1 MIVQAILTQD
11 TAAAVGSAL
20 EARGWAE
27 VASVAVATPA
37 GGGAALEAAAR
48 VPAELLLL
56 DVAVAEPRALLRYR
70 LARPG
75 TRIVLLAPGRR
86 PGDRAVAAAV
96 QSQVYDIA
104 DDLDRLAHVLDH
116 PADFAAAAR
125 WLDPSLAPD
134 APGEP
139 RVVERTVIESRP
151 VPVSRRTCAVAGP
164 KGGVGRTTVAVNLAV
179 AAAALGRSVLL
190 VDLHAGVWSAARH
203 LGCAG
208 SRGGLLAAL
217 ADPSAEGSIRV
228 AAERRHGV
236 LVLSRGRDDGL
247 FPALDR
253 EAVTAL
259 CRVAA
264 QAYDLV
270 VLDTAPAPDDPGTY
284 SALAAADQ
292 VLLTCDPGDPVSV
305 DSAAALALLAL
316 DLGRNLGTWHL
327 VCNRQR
333 PGAEQPETV
342 TGYFRD
348 LRLPIALAATVPDES
363 ERHLRALRAGRPVAL
378 DDTGP
383 ASPWRT
389 LALAALGAD
398 PELWAPRRRGLL
410 AQLANLRGDR
420 LGARQPAR

>member
-11 TAAAVGSAL
+11 TAAAVGSVL
-20 EARGWAE
+20 EVRGWAE
-27 VASVAVATPA
+27 AASVAVVTPA
-37 GGGAALEAAAR
+37 GGSAALEAAAR
-48 VPAELLLL
+48 LPAALLLL

-104 DDLDRLAHVLDH
+104 DDLDGLDHVLDH

-134 APGEP
+134 APGET

-179 AAAALGRSVLL
+179 AAAGMGRSVVL

-203 LGCAG
+203 LGGAG

-217 ADPSAEGSIRV
+217 ADPIAEGIRA

-236 LVLSRGRDDGL
+236 LVLSHGREDGL

-259 CRVAA
+259 CRVAE

-284 SALAAADQ
+284 AALGAADQ

-305 DSAAALALLAL
+305 ESAAALALLAL

-333 PGAEQPETV
+333 PGAEEPRTI

-363 ERHLRALRAGRPVAL
+363 ERHLAALRAGRPAAL

-383 ASPWRT
+383 ASPWHS
-389 LALAALGAD
+389 LALATLGAD
-398 PELWAPRRRGLL
+398 PGLWTTRRPGLL
-410 AQLANLRGDR
+410 SRFANLRGDG

>member
-1 MIVQAILTQD
+1 MTVQAILTQD
-11 TAAAVGSAL
+11 TAAAVGSVL

-27 VASVAVATPA
+27 AASVSVVTPA
-37 GGGAALEAAAR
+37 GGVAALDGATR

-56 DVAVAEPRALLRYR
+56 DLAASDPRALLRYR
-70 LARPG
+70 LARSA

-86 PGDRAVAAAV
+86 PGDPAVAAAV
-96 QSQVYDIA
+96 QAQVFDVV
-104 DDLDRLAHVLDH
+104 DDLARLAHVLDH

-125 WLDPSLAPD
+125 WLDPSLV
-134 APGEP
+134 PGSGTEP
-139 RVVERTVIESRP
+139 RVLERTVIESRP

-164 KGGVGRTTVAVNLAV
+164 KGGIGRTTVAVNLA
-179 AAAALGRSVLL
+179 ASASGMGRSVLL
-190 VDLHAGVWSAARH
+190 LDLHAGVWSAARH
-203 LGCAG
+203 LGCTG
-208 SRGGLLAAL
+208 GRGGLLAAL
-217 ADPSAEGSIRV
+217 ADPSGIHR

-247 FPALDR
+247 FPSLDR
-253 EAVTAL
+253 EAVAAL

-284 SALAAADQ
+284 AALAAADQ

-305 DSAAALALLAL
+305 ESAGALALLAREL
-316 DLGRNLGTWHL
+316 GRDLGAWHL

-348 LRLPIALAATVPDES
+348 LRLPIAVAATIPDDP
-363 ERHLRALRAGRPVAL
+363 ERHLRALRAGRPMAL
-378 DDTGP
+378 DDPGT
-383 ASPWRT
+383 ASPWRA

-398 PELWAPRRRGLL
+398 PDLWAPRRRGLFARL
-410 AQLANLRGDR
+410 SNLRGDL